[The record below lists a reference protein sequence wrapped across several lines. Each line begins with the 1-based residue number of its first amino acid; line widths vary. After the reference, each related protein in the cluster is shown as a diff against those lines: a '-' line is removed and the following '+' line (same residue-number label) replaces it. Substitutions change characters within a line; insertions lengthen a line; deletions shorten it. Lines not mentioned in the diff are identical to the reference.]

1 MRIFKNFGQAL
12 RGLRLNR
19 GNTFLMTLGVMVGI
33 ASLTVIVAIG
43 DGIKIKVLNRIANMG
58 FGPESFSVIAGA
70 GRMFFTSSKN
80 TVSMTLEDAED
91 LLALP
96 TVRLV
101 VPRQRKRMQII
112 NKKEFT
118 STRVYGVTPDWQLAR
133 GWHLTDGDFLSD
145 SDLDRRKRVVVLGA
159 TPVRKLFK
167 GQDDPI
173 GKMVRLQNQFY
184 EVVGLLE
191 EKGLTESG
199 YDPDDRALIPL
210 TTSMSRLTHETHLHS
225 IKIVTLNPSQVPETI
240 ETVRQVLR
248 RNHNLSV
255 LAADDFRFITPE
267 GIMQWVTESEQA
279 LNRMLILIS
288 TVSLLVG
295 GIVIMNILLVSI
307 RERVREIGIRRCFGA
322 RRSDITLQFL
332 FESVLVSLLGGAMGV
347 GLGLAVSFALKRFD
361 VLPTHITV
369 EPFIL
374 SFVFCTLIGLIFGI
388 HPARKAAF
396 LSPEESIRSQ

>member
-1 MRIFKNFGQAL
+1 MRIFKNLIQAL
-12 RGLRLNR
+12 RGLKLNR
-19 GNTFLMTLGVMVGI
+19 GNTLLMTLGVMVGI

-43 DGIKIKVLNRIANMG
+43 FGIKVKVLNRISNMG
-58 FGPESFSVIAGA
+58 FGPESFSVMAGA
-70 GRMFFTSSKN
+70 GKMFFSRSKN
-80 TVSMTLEDAED
+80 TTSMSLQDAED

-118 STRVYGVTPDWQLAR
+118 STRVYGVTPDWQRAR
-133 GWHLTDGDFLSD
+133 GWQVVDGVFLSD
-145 SDLDRRKRVVVLGA
+145 TDLDRKKKVVVLGA

-167 GQDDPI
+167 DTDPI
-173 GKMVRLQNQFY
+173 GKMVRLQNNYY
-184 EVVGLLE
+184 EVIGLLQ

-225 IKIVTLNPSQVPETI
+225 IKVVTLDASQVPKTMEA
-240 ETVRQVLR
+240 VKRVLR
-248 RNHNLSV
+248 RNHNLSI
-255 LAADDFRFITPE
+255 LSEDDFRFVTPE
-267 GIMQWVTESEQA
+267 GIMEWVTESAQA
-279 LNRMLILIS
+279 MNRMLILIS

-307 RERVREIGIRRCFGA
+307 SERVREIGIRRCFGA
-322 RRSDITLQFL
+322 RKSDITLQFL
-332 FESVLVSLLGGAMGV
+332 FESILVSLLGGILGI
-347 GLGLAVSFALKRFD
+347 GLGLSISFGLKRLD
-361 VLPTHITV
+361 ILPTQVTW
-369 EPFIL
+369 EPFVL

-388 HPARKAAF
+388 HPARKAA
-396 LSPEESIRSQ
+396 LMSPEESIRS

>member
-1 MRIFKNFGQAL
+1 MRIFKNLRQAF

-19 GNTFLMTLGVMVGI
+19 GNTLLMTLGVMIGI

-43 DGIKIKVLNRIANMG
+43 DGIKFKVLNRIANMG

-70 GRMFFTSSKN
+70 GRMFFSRSQNTTSMS
-80 TVSMTLEDAED
+80 LQDAED
-91 LLALP
+91 LRALP

-118 STRVYGVTPDWQLAR
+118 NTRVYGVTPDWQLAR
-133 GWHLTDGDFLSD
+133 GWKVVDGVFLSD
-145 SDLDRRKRVVVLGA
+145 GDLDRKKKVLVLGA
-159 TPVRKLFK
+159 TPAKKLFK
-167 GQDDPI
+167 GVDPI
-173 GKMVRLQNQFY
+173 GKMVRLQNNYY
-184 EVVGLLE
+184 EVIGLLE

-210 TTSMSRLTHETHLHS
+210 TTSISRLTHQTYLHS
-225 IKIVTLNPSQVPETI
+225 IKVVTMNASQVPETM
-240 ETVRQVLR
+240 EAVRQVLR
-248 RNHNLSV
+248 RNHNLSILSV
-255 LAADDFRFITPE
+255 DDFRFVTPE

-332 FESVLVSLLGGAMGV
+332 FESILVSLFGGALGV
-347 GLGLAVSFALKRFD
+347 GLGLALSFGLKRFD
-361 VLPTHITV
+361 ILPTIITW
-369 EPFIL
+369 EPFVL
-374 SFVFCTLIGLIFGI
+374 SFFFCTLIGLIFGI
-388 HPARKAAF
+388 HPARKAAS
-396 LSPEESIRSQ
+396 LSPEEAIRS

>member
-19 GNTFLMTLGVMVGI
+19 GNTLLMTIGVMIGI

-43 DGIKIKVLNRIANMG
+43 FGIKVKVLDRIANLG
-58 FGPESFSVIAGA
+58 FGPESFSVMAGA
-70 GRMFFTSSKN
+70 GKMFFSRSKN
-80 TVSMTLEDAED
+80 TTSMSLEDAED

-118 STRVYGVTPDWQLAR
+118 ITRVYGVTPDWQRAR
-133 GWHLTDGDFLSD
+133 GWHVADGVFLSD
-145 SDLDRRKRVVVLGA
+145 SDLDRKRKVVVLGA
-159 TPVRKLFK
+159 TPVRKIFK
-167 GQDDPI
+167 NEDPI
-173 GKMVRLQNQFY
+173 GKMVRLQNNFY
-184 EVVGLLE
+184 EVIGVLL

-210 TTSMSRLTHETHLHS
+210 TTSMARLTRETHLHS
-225 IKIVTLNPSQVPETI
+225 IKVVTLDASQVPATMEA
-240 ETVRQVLR
+240 VKHVLR
-248 RNHNLSV
+248 RNHNLSI
-255 LAADDFRFITPE
+255 LSEDDFRFVTPE
-267 GIMQWVTESEQA
+267 GIMEWVTESAQA
-279 LNRMLILIS
+279 MNRMLILIS

-295 GIVIMNILLVSI
+295 GVVIMNILLVSI

-322 RRSDITLQFL
+322 RKSDITLQFL
-332 FESVLVSLLGGAMGV
+332 FESVLVSLLGGILGI
-347 GLGLAVSFALKRFD
+347 GLGLSISFGLQRFD
-361 VLPTHITV
+361 IIPTQITW
-369 EPFIL
+369 EPFVL

-388 HPARKAAF
+388 HPARKAA
-396 LSPEESIRSQ
+396 LMSPEESIRS

>member
-1 MRIFKNFGQAL
+1 MRIFKNCGQAL

-19 GNTFLMTLGVMVGI
+19 RNTLLMTIGVMIGI

-43 DGIKIKVLNRIANMG
+43 FGVKVKVLNRIANMG
-58 FGPESFSVIAGA
+58 FGPESFSVLAGA
-70 GRMFFTSSKN
+70 GRLFFNRSKN
-80 TVSMTLEDAED
+80 TTSMTLQDVED

-101 VPRQRKRMQII
+101 VPRQRKPMKII

-118 STRVYGVTPDWQLAR
+118 STRVYGVPPNWQLAR
-133 GWHLTDGDFLSD
+133 GWQLIDGVFLSD
-145 SDLDRRKRVVVLGA
+145 ADMDRKKKVVVLGS
-159 TPVRKLFK
+159 TPARKIFK
-167 GQDDPI
+167 NEDPI
-173 GKMVRLQNQFY
+173 GKMVRLQNSY
-184 EVVGLLE
+184 YKVIGLLQ

-210 TTSMSRLTHETHLHS
+210 TTSISRLTREKHLYS
-225 IKIVTLNPSQVPETI
+225 IKVVTWDASQVPETMEVVTQI
-240 ETVRQVLR
+240 LR

-255 LAADDFRFITPE
+255 FSEDDFRFVTPE
-267 GIMQWVTESEQA
+267 GIMEWVTKAAQA
-279 LNRMLILIS
+279 MNRMLILIS

-322 RRSDITLQFL
+322 RKMDITLQFL
-332 FESVLVSLLGGAMGV
+332 FESILVSLLGGIMGI
-347 GLGLAVSFALKRFD
+347 GLGLGISFGLKRFD
-361 VLPTHITV
+361 ILPTQVTW
-369 EPFIL
+369 EPFVL

-388 HPARKAAF
+388 HPARKAA
-396 LSPEESIRSQ
+396 LMSPEESIRS

>member
-19 GNTFLMTLGVMVGI
+19 GNTFFMTLGVMVGI
-33 ASLTVIVAIG
+33 TSLTVIVAIG
-43 DGIKIKVLNRIANMG
+43 DGIKVKVLDRIANIG

-70 GRMFFTSSKN
+70 GRMFFTRSKN
-80 TVSMTLEDAED
+80 TISMTLEDTED

-112 NKKEFT
+112 NKREFT

-133 GWHLTDGDFLSD
+133 GWKIVDGNFLSD
-145 SDLDRRKRVVVLGA
+145 SDLDRKKRVVVLGA
-159 TPVRKLFK
+159 TPTRKLFK
-167 GQDDPI
+167 GKDPI

-184 EVVGLLE
+184 EVIGLLE

>member
-1 MRIFKNFGQAL
+1 MRIFKNLRQAL

-19 GNTFLMTLGVMVGI
+19 GNTMLMTLGVMIGI

-43 DGIKIKVLNRIANMG
+43 DGIKIKVLDRITSLG
-58 FGPESFSVIAGA
+58 FGPESFSVMAGA
-70 GRMFFTSSKN
+70 GRLFFARSQN
-80 TVSMTLEDAED
+80 TTSMTLEDAED

-101 VPRQRKRMQII
+101 VPRQRKSIQLI

-133 GWHLTDGDFLSD
+133 GWEMKDGEFLSET
-145 SDLDRRKRVVVLGA
+145 DLDRSKRVIVLGA
-159 TPVRKLFK
+159 TPAKKLFK
-167 GQDDPI
+167 DEDPV
-173 GKMVRLQNQFY
+173 GKMVRVQNNFY
-184 EVVGLLE
+184 EVIGLLE

-210 TTSMSRLTHETHLHS
+210 TTSMTRLTHQTYLHS
-225 IKIVTLNPSQVPETI
+225 IKVVALKASQVPETM
-240 ETVRQVLR
+240 EAVRQILR
-248 RNHNLSV
+248 QNHNLSV
-255 LAADDFRFITPE
+255 LAEDDFRFITPE
-267 GIMQWVTESEQA
+267 GIMQRVTESEQA
-279 LNRMLILIS
+279 LNRMLILVS

-322 RRSDITLQFL
+322 RRSDITIQFL
-332 FESVLVSLLGGAMGV
+332 FESILVSLLGGIMGV
-347 GLGLAVSFALKRFD
+347 ALGLGVSFGLER
-361 VLPTHITV
+361 LNIIPTHITM

-374 SFVFCTLIGLIFGI
+374 SFVFCSLIGLIFGI

>member
-1 MRIFKNFGQAL
+1 MRIFKNLIQAL
-12 RGLRLNR
+12 RGLKLNR
-19 GNTFLMTLGVMVGI
+19 GNTLLMTLGVMVGI

-43 DGIKIKVLNRIANMG
+43 IGIKVKVLDRISNLG
-58 FGPESFSVIAGA
+58 FGPESFSVMAGA
-70 GRMFFTSSKN
+70 GKMFFSRSKN
-80 TVSMTLEDAED
+80 TTSMSLQDAED

-118 STRVYGVTPDWQLAR
+118 STRVYGVTPDWQRAR
-133 GWHLTDGDFLSD
+133 GWRVVDGVFLSD
-145 SDLDRRKRVVVLGA
+145 SDLDRKKKVVVLGA

-167 GQDDPI
+167 ETDPI
-173 GKMVRLQNQFY
+173 GKMVRLQNNYY
-184 EVVGLLE
+184 EVIGLLQ

-225 IKIVTLNPSQVPETI
+225 IKVVTLDASQVPKTMEA
-240 ETVRQVLR
+240 VKRVLR
-248 RNHNLSV
+248 RNHNLSI
-255 LAADDFRFITPE
+255 LSEDDFRFVTPE
-267 GIMQWVTESEQA
+267 GIMEWVTESAQA
-279 LNRMLILIS
+279 MNRMLILIS

-307 RERVREIGIRRCFGA
+307 SERVREIGIRRCFGA
-322 RRSDITLQFL
+322 RKSDITLQFL
-332 FESVLVSLLGGAMGV
+332 FESILVSLLGGILGIAL
-347 GLGLAVSFALKRFD
+347 GLGISFGLKRFD
-361 VLPTHITV
+361 ILPTQVTW
-369 EPFIL
+369 EPFVL

-388 HPARKAAF
+388 HPARKAA
-396 LSPEESIRSQ
+396 LMSPEESIRS

>member
-1 MRIFKNFGQAL
+1 MRIFKNLRQAI

-19 GNTFLMTLGVMVGI
+19 GNTVLMTLGVMIGI

-43 DGIKIKVLNRIANMG
+43 DGIKIKVLNRITNMG

-70 GRMFFTSSKN
+70 GRMFFTRSKN
-80 TVSMTLEDAED
+80 TTSMTLQDAED

-101 VPRQRKRMQII
+101 VPRQRTRMQMIY
-112 NKKEFT
+112 KKEFT

-133 GWHLTDGDFLSD
+133 GWKTEDGDFLSD
-145 SDLDRRKRVVVLGA
+145 SDLERRRRVVVLGA
-159 TPVRKLFK
+159 TPARKLFK
-167 GQDDPI
+167 GKDPI
-173 GKMVRLQNQFY
+173 GKMVRLKNNYYQ
-184 EVVGLLE
+184 VIGLLE

-210 TTSMSRLTHETHLHS
+210 TTSMSRLTHQTYLHS
-225 IKIVTLNPSQVPETI
+225 IKVVTLNSSQVPETMGA
-240 ETVRQVLR
+240 VRQILR

-255 LAADDFRFITPE
+255 LADDDFRFITPE

-322 RRSDITLQFL
+322 RRSDITFQFL
-332 FESVLVSLLGGAMGV
+332 FESILVSLLGGLMGV
-347 GLGLAVSFALKRFD
+347 GLGLAISFALKRFD
-361 VLPTHITV
+361 ILPTHVTA
-369 EPFIL
+369 EPFML
-374 SFVFCTLIGLIFGI
+374 SFVFCMVIGLIFGI

-396 LSPEESIRSQ
+396 LSPEESVRSQ

>member
-33 ASLTVIVAIG
+33 TSLTVIVAIG
-43 DGIKIKVLNRIANMG
+43 DGIKVKVLDRIANIG

-70 GRMFFTSSKN
+70 GRMFFTRSKN
-80 TVSMTLEDAED
+80 TISMTLEDAED

-112 NKKEFT
+112 NKREFT

-133 GWHLTDGDFLSD
+133 GWKIVDGNFLSD
-145 SDLDRRKRVVVLGA
+145 SDLDRKKRVVVLGA
-159 TPVRKLFK
+159 TPTRKLFK
-167 GQDDPI
+167 GKDPI

-184 EVVGLLE
+184 EVIGLLE

>member
-1 MRIFKNFGQAL
+1 MRIFKNLGQAI

-19 GNTFLMTLGVMVGI
+19 GNTVLMTLGVMIGI

-43 DGIKIKVLNRIANMG
+43 NGIKIKVLDRIANMG

-70 GRMFFTSSKN
+70 GRMFFARSQN
-80 TVSMTLEDAED
+80 TTSMTLEDAED

-101 VPRQRKRMQII
+101 VPRQRKRLQII
-112 NKKEFT
+112 HKKEFT
-118 STRVYGVTPDWQLAR
+118 GTRVYGVTPDWQLAR
-133 GWHLTDGDFLSD
+133 GWEMTDGDFLSD
-145 SDLDRRKRVVVLGA
+145 TDLDRRKRVVVLGA
-159 TPVRKLFK
+159 TPARKLFK
-167 GQDDPI
+167 GKDAI
-173 GKMVRLQNQFY
+173 GQMVRLQNNFY
-184 EVVGLLE
+184 EVIGLLE
-191 EKGLTESG
+191 EKGMTESG

-210 TTSMSRLTHETHLHS
+210 TTSMSRLTRQTYLHS
-225 IKIVTLNPSQVPETI
+225 IKVVTFYPSQVPETMDAVGQI
-240 ETVRQVLR
+240 LR
-248 RNHNLSV
+248 RNHSLSV
-255 LAADDFRFITPE
+255 LAEDDFRFITPE
-267 GIMQWVTESEQA
+267 GIMQWVTESAQA
-279 LNRMLILIS
+279 MNRMLILIS

-322 RRSDITLQFL
+322 RRSDITFQFL
-332 FESVLVSLLGGAMGV
+332 FESVLVSLLGGIMGV
-347 GLGLAVSFALKRFD
+347 GLGLAISFGLKRFD
-361 VLPTHITV
+361 VIPTHITV

-374 SFVFCTLIGLIFGI
+374 SFVFCSLIGLIFGI

>member
-1 MRIFKNFGQAL
+1 MRIFKNLGQAL

-19 GNTFLMTLGVMVGI
+19 GNTVLMTLGVMIGI

-70 GRMFFTSSKN
+70 GRMFFARSKN
-80 TVSMTLEDAED
+80 TTSMTLEDAED

-118 STRVYGVTPDWQLAR
+118 NTRVYGVTPDWQLAR
-133 GWHLTDGDFLSD
+133 GWEMTDGNFLSD
-145 SDLDRRKRVVVLGA
+145 SDLDRSKRVVVLGA
-159 TPVRKLFK
+159 TPARKLFK
-167 GQDDPI
+167 GKDSI
-173 GKMVRLQNQFY
+173 GKMVRLQNNFY
-184 EVVGLLE
+184 EVIGLLE

-210 TTSMSRLTHETHLHS
+210 TTSMSRLTHQTYLHS
-225 IKIVTLNPSQVPETI
+225 IKVVTLDASQVPETM

-248 RNHNLSV
+248 RNHNLSA
-255 LAADDFRFITPE
+255 LADDDFRFITP
-267 GIMQWVTESEQA
+267 EQA

-322 RRSDITLQFL
+322 RRSDITFQFL
-332 FESVLVSLLGGAMGV
+332 FESVLVSLLGGLMGV
-347 GLGLAVSFALKRFD
+347 VLGLTISFGLKRFD
-361 VLPTHITV
+361 VLPTHITM

-374 SFVFCTLIGLIFGI
+374 SFAFCTLIGLVFGI

>member
-33 ASLTVIVAIG
+33 TSLTVIVAIG
-43 DGIKIKVLNRIANMG
+43 DGIKVKVLDRIANIG

-70 GRMFFTSSKN
+70 GRMFFTRSKN
-80 TVSMTLEDAED
+80 TISMTLEDTED

-101 VPRQRKRMQII
+101 VPRQRKRLQII

-133 GWHLTDGDFLSD
+133 GWKIVDGNFLSD
-145 SDLDRRKRVVVLGA
+145 SDLDRKKRVVVLGA
-159 TPVRKLFK
+159 TPTRKLFK
-167 GQDDPI
+167 GKDPI

-184 EVVGLLE
+184 EVIGLLE

>member
-1 MRIFKNFGQAL
+1 MRIFKNLIQAL
-12 RGLRLNR
+12 RGLKLNR
-19 GNTFLMTLGVMVGI
+19 GNTLLMTLGVMVGI

-43 DGIKIKVLNRIANMG
+43 FGIKVKVLNRISNMG
-58 FGPESFSVIAGA
+58 FGPESFSVMAGA
-70 GRMFFTSSKN
+70 GKMFFSRSKN
-80 TVSMTLEDAED
+80 TTSMSLQDAED

-118 STRVYGVTPDWQLAR
+118 STRVYGVTPDWQRAR
-133 GWHLTDGDFLSD
+133 GWQVVDGVFLSD
-145 SDLDRRKRVVVLGA
+145 TDLDRKKKVVVLGA

-167 GQDDPI
+167 DTDPI
-173 GKMVRLQNQFY
+173 GKMVRLQNNYY
-184 EVVGLLE
+184 EVIGLLQ

-225 IKIVTLNPSQVPETI
+225 IKVVTLDASQVPKTMEA
-240 ETVRQVLR
+240 VKRVLR
-248 RNHNLSV
+248 RNHNLSI
-255 LAADDFRFITPE
+255 LSEDDFRFVTPE
-267 GIMQWVTESEQA
+267 GIMEWVTESAQA
-279 LNRMLILIS
+279 MNRMLILIS

-307 RERVREIGIRRCFGA
+307 SERVREIGIRRCFGA
-322 RRSDITLQFL
+322 RKSDITLQFL
-332 FESVLVSLLGGAMGV
+332 FESILVSLLGGILGIAL
-347 GLGLAVSFALKRFD
+347 GLGISFGLKRFD
-361 VLPTHITV
+361 ILPTQVTW
-369 EPFIL
+369 EPFVL

-388 HPARKAAF
+388 HPARKAA
-396 LSPEESIRSQ
+396 LMSPEESIRS

>member
-1 MRIFKNFGQAL
+1 MRIFKNFRQAL

-19 GNTFLMTLGVMVGI
+19 GNTLLMTIGVMIGI

-43 DGIKIKVLNRIANMG
+43 FGIKVKVLDRIANMG
-58 FGPESFSVIAGA
+58 FGPESFSVMAGA
-70 GRMFFTSSKN
+70 GKMFFSRSKN
-80 TVSMTLEDAED
+80 TTSMSLQDAED

-118 STRVYGVTPDWQLAR
+118 NTRVYGVTPDWQRAR
-133 GWHLTDGDFLSD
+133 GWHVADGVFLSD
-145 SDLDRRKRVVVLGA
+145 SDLDRKRKVVVLGA

-167 GQDDPI
+167 NTDPI
-173 GKMVRLQNQFY
+173 GKMVRLQNNFY
-184 EVVGLLE
+184 EVIGVLQ

-210 TTSMSRLTHETHLHS
+210 TTSMARLTRETHLHS
-225 IKIVTLNPSQVPETI
+225 IKVVTLDASQVPETM
-240 ETVRQVLR
+240 EAVKHVLR
-248 RNHNLSV
+248 RNHSLSI
-255 LAADDFRFITPE
+255 LSEDDFRFVTPE
-267 GIMQWVTESEQA
+267 GIMEWVTESAQA
-279 LNRMLILIS
+279 MNRMLILIS

-295 GIVIMNILLVSI
+295 GVVIMNILLVSI

-322 RRSDITLQFL
+322 RKSDITLQFL
-332 FESVLVSLLGGAMGV
+332 FESVLVSLLGGILGI
-347 GLGLAVSFALKRFD
+347 GLGLSICFGLQRFD
-361 VLPTHITV
+361 ILPTQVTW
-369 EPFIL
+369 EPFVL

-388 HPARKAAF
+388 HPARKAA
-396 LSPEESIRSQ
+396 LMSPEEAIRS